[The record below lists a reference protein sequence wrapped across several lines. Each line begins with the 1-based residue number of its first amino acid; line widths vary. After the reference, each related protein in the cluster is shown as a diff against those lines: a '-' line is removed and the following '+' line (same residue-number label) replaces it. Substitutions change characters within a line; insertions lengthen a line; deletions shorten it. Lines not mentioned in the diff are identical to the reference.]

1 MPKWLEA
8 LRNGYDTGR
17 AQYGGRPMPQPP
29 GQPEWAQ
36 PEVGEDDHNGLPENF
51 GQPEFEP
58 QMDAPA
64 HPDTQRV
71 AEQAREIEELRT
83 TVADLNG
90 EIARLEAQRVADTQR
105 MEALTEAAAQLR
117 GHLGD
122 AVASCEPVIEVL
134 KLPGVRKWLLEKFH
148 PDKYSGANPAQRE
161 ALENAAALINA
172 AYDVVKQQAAPREE

>member
-1 MPKWLEA
+1 MA
-8 LRNGYDTGR
+8 AG
-17 AQYGGRPMPQPP
+17 APQRLSTPAVCNMAGVP
-29 GQPEWAQ
+29 CRRTEWVQPER
-36 PEVGEDDHNGLPENF
+36 PEDHNGQHGNF
-51 GQPEFEP
+51 GRPEFEP
-58 QMDAPA
+58 PGMDEPA

-122 AVASCEPVIEVL
+122 ALESCEPVIEVL

-148 PDKYSGANPAQRE
+148 PDKYSGANAAQRE